1 MLGRVRFSIVAT
13 LLVVVASACVPAPV
27 APTATATPA
36 VPSFVAAP
44 SATAAPSA
52 RRITRPVAPYGGDPP
67 ILLRALPEAGTF
79 ASRSGQ
85 WRYDGV
91 HGTLEQ
97 APTIDEPLEHPAPSG
112 TLVAIEHQGRT
123 PGGYA
128 ISNELAIRDG
138 PGGPDRVVYRAP
150 ELFYWSGWSP
160 DGRYVAVWEVD
171 FYSGSLDLDGRPLVI
186 IEAATGTR
194 VTLGRTLLYGST
206 AWTPPH
212 TMAFVAGF
220 GRAVWDDK
228 RLKSWSPE
236 NGIRDLTPEGIASY
250 APAWS
255 GDGQSLYFAS
265 GAAGEYDPLAV
276 FAGQG
281 VGDRRITVL
290 NVATGAQRS
299 LAHEPGYVEESARPS
314 RDGTRLLVLRRKTVV
329 ATEVRSIADAP
340 FEVWLTDADGAQ
352 GTALVRIPKS
362 FGYSG
367 WDPGP
372 PEWNWS
378 E

>member
-13 LLVVVASACVPAPV
+13 LVVVVASACVPAP
-27 APTATATPA
+27 ATPTATATPA
-36 VPSFVAAP
+36 LPSFVAAP

-52 RRITRPVAPYGGDPP
+52 RRIIRPVAPYGGDPP

-79 ASRSGQ
+79 RSGR

-97 APTIDEPLEHPAPSG
+97 APAIDEPLEHPAPAG

-128 ISNELAIRDG
+128 ISSELAIRDG
-138 PGGPDRVVYRAP
+138 AGGPERVVYRAP
-150 ELFYWSGWSP
+150 ELFYWSSWSP
-160 DGRYVAVWEVD
+160 DGRYIAVWEVD

-212 TMAFVAGF
+212 TMAFVEGF
-220 GRAVWDDK
+220 GRAVWDNK

-236 NGIRDLTPEGIASY
+236 NGIRDLTPEGIASN
-250 APAWS
+250 APGWS
-255 GDGQSLYFAS
+255 GDGKSLYFAS
-265 GAAGEYDPLAV
+265 GPAGDYNPLAV

-281 VGDRRITVL
+281 VGDRRIAVL
-290 NVATGAQRS
+290 NIATGAQRS
-299 LAHEPGYVEESARPS
+299 LAHEPGYVEEGARPS
-314 RDGTRLLVLRRKTVV
+314 HDGTRLLVLRRKTVV
-329 ATEVRSIADAP
+329 ATEVRSIAEAP
-340 FEVWLTDADGAQ
+340 FEVWLTDADGAH

-372 PEWNWS
+372 TEWNWS

>member
-52 RRITRPVAPYGGDPP
+52 RRITRPVAAYGGDPP

-138 PGGPDRVVYRAP
+138 LADLTGSSIARRSSSTGRAGRPMAGTSRSGRSTSTAARSTSMAVRWSSSRRRPEQGSRLGGHFCTAARPGHRRTRWP
-150 ELFYWSGWSP
+150 SSP
-160 DGRYVAVWEVD
+160 VSDEPCGTT
-171 FYSGSLDLDGRPLVI
+171 SGSSHGRPR
-186 IEAATGTR
+186 TG
-194 VTLGRTLLYGST
+194 
-206 AWTPPH
+206 
-212 TMAFVAGF
+212 
-220 GRAVWDDK
+220 
-228 RLKSWSPE
+228 
-236 NGIRDLTPEGIASY
+236 
-250 APAWS
+250 S
-255 GDGQSLYFAS
+255 G
-265 GAAGEYDPLAV
+265 
-276 FAGQG
+276 
-281 VGDRRITVL
+281 T
-290 NVATGAQRS
+290 
-299 LAHEPGYVEESARPS
+299 
-314 RDGTRLLVLRRKTVV
+314 
-329 ATEVRSIADAP
+329 
-340 FEVWLTDADGAQ
+340 
-352 GTALVRIPKS
+352 
-362 FGYSG
+362 
-367 WDPGP
+367 
-372 PEWNWS
+372 
-378 E
+378 

>member
-1 MLGRVRFSIVAT
+1 MLMTVRVSTVGI
-13 LLVVVASACVPAPV
+13 LVVVLANACVPAP
-27 APTATATPA
+27 AAPA
-36 VPSFVAAP
+36 VTSRPASSFVAAP

-79 ASRSGQ
+79 GSPSGR

-123 PGGYA
+123 PAGYA

-138 PGGPDRVVYRAP
+138 AGGPERVVYRAP
-150 ELFYWSGWSP
+150 QLFYWSSWSP
-160 DGRYVAVWEVD
+160 DGRYVALWEVD
-171 FYSGSLDLDGRPLVI
+171 SYSGSVDLDGRPLLV
-186 IEAATGTR
+186 IEAAAGTK

-212 TMAFVAGF
+212 TLAFVAGL
-220 GRAVWDDK
+220 GRGVWEDK
-228 RLKSWSPE
+228 RLRLWSPE
-236 NGIRDLTPEGIASY
+236 TGIRDLTSEGIASF

-255 GDGQSLYFAS
+255 GDGHSLYFAS
-265 GAAGEYDPLAV
+265 GPAGEYDPLAV

-281 VGDRRITVL
+281 VGDRRIAVL
-290 NVATGAQRS
+290 HIATGARRS
-299 LAHEPGYVEESARPS
+299 LAHEPGYLEEGARPS
-314 RDGTRLLVLRRKTVV
+314 HDGTRLLVLRRKTVV
-329 ATEVRSIADAP
+329 STEVRSIADAP
-340 FEVWLTDADGAQ
+340 LEVWLTDADGAH
-352 GTALVRIPKS
+352 GTALVRLTKT
-362 FGYSG
+362 FGYYG

-372 PEWNWS
+372 SEWDWS

>member
-1 MLGRVRFSIVAT
+1 MLGRVRFSILAT
-13 LLVVVASACVPAPV
+13 LLVVVASACVPAAL
-27 APTATATPA
+27 APTATATA
-36 VPSFVAAP
+36 VPSSVAAP
-44 SATAAPSA
+44 SARAALPA
-52 RRITRPVAPYGGDPP
+52 QRLTRPAAPYGGDLP
-67 ILLRALPEAGTF
+67 ILLRTLPKAGTF
-79 ASRSGQ
+79 ASRSGR

-91 HGTLEQ
+91 HGTLEHT
-97 APTIDEPLEHPAPSG
+97 AAIDEPLEHPAPAG
-112 TLVAIEHQGRT
+112 TLVAIERQTRT
-123 PGGYA
+123 PGGFP

-138 PGGPDRVVYRAP
+138 AGGPDQVVYRAP

-171 FYSGSLDLDGRPLVI
+171 FYSGSVDLDGRPLLI
-186 IEAATGTR
+186 IEAATGTK
-194 VTLGRTLLYGST
+194 VVLGRTLLYGST

-212 TMAFVAGF
+212 TLAFVTGF
-220 GRAVWDDK
+220 GRAVWDNK
-228 RLKSWSPE
+228 RLTLWSPE
-236 NGIRDLTPEGIASY
+236 SGTRDLSPEGIASY

-265 GAAGEYDPLAV
+265 GAAGEYEPLAV
-276 FAGQG
+276 FAGRG
-281 VGDRRITVL
+281 VGDRRIVVL

-299 LAHEPGYVEESARPS
+299 LPHEPGYVEESAQPS

-329 ATEVRSIADAP
+329 ATDLRSISDEP
-340 FEVWLTDADGAQ
+340 FEVWLTDAEGAY